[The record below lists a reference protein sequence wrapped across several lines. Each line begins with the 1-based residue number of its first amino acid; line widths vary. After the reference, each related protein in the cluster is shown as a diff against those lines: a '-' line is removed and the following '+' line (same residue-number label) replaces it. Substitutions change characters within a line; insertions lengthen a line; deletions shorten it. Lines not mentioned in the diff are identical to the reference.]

1 MFVRNLPYTCTDAGL
16 EAAFGEIGPVK
27 ESFIVA
33 EKGPGGQSK
42 GFGFVQ
48 FALAED
54 AAAAVAKSKQFKV
67 DGRPV
72 TIDVAKQKPS
82 ARGGD
87 RGGEKQAPGE
97 KSGGGGGGDADA
109 RRGGDDGAESDS
121 DAPKTKASDAARP
134 KGPPVSSSGRSAGG
148 AGPGAPRARRKRA
161 GEDDADAIHPA
172 LKPSRAARSVAIAG
186 LRLAGEPEGIDPEAA
201 LEAARACGKVEE
213 VLSPAPKLVV
223 DAAKLRHDGA
233 TRGVVVVV
241 YASDAVARE
250 AVTALHRSMP
260 GVGKR
265 KAQKVRG
272 KLKAG
277 AAGDGPGSNPGGSG
291 AAPDALASVLWA
303 RQLGGCEGAKPKSWR
318 VIIRNLA
325 FKATDEDIRSACSEA
340 GFVWDLTV
348 PRDFH
353 RKPKGFAFAAFT
365 AKADAERAVREV
377 NGAAI
382 AGRQVA
388 VDWALSKHSYA
399 EAKAK
404 AEAEAEAAE
413 GSDEDEDASSGESD
427 GEEASSGESD
437 DDDDDSD
444 SGSETDDDDDDDD
457 ASSGDDAAASDD
469 EDDAEDDATE
479 VNDYE
484 HADRADGEA
493 PPRTSEDDDS
503 MLRRVMLRVM
513 EHPDAAENPA
523 ETRDADARRGATRR
537 EAREAQREARL
548 EAKRKLKDARDEA
561 KQERA
566 RRVAEDVVSEDD
578 EPPPLPGALNT
589 KRTTPPEAGASVFL
603 RDVPTEVTKQEVY
616 ERMRAFGAVRS
627 CRLVVDKA
635 TGRPKG
641 TAFVD
646 FHEPRSAAAAVA
658 AAEKE
663 EGGGVKLA
671 GRRLAV
677 ALAVSASEAA
687 SLAEKRSKESL
698 VGGRAKRDGPRDN
711 RNLYLASEGQVHE
724 EGPAARGVSQTDIQK
739 RRRAKEEQ
747 AMKLKNPNFFISKTR
762 LQVRN
767 VPLEM
772 DQKQLKRVFFD
783 AVKQRAT
790 QANPRV
796 THAKLLFDPTR
807 PDANGKPRS
816 RGIGFVE
823 FAEHE
828 HALAAL
834 RALNNNPTTFTSQRR
849 PIVEF
854 AVEDARAV
862 RKLERRR
869 EGLDKAQRERDA
881 EREARGEAAA
891 RDEADGAKKKTRG
904 QKRRERERE
913 GDAGAAKKPWGNKKR
928 SLSGAGD
935 AAASD
940 GPRGGDTKAL
950 GDGGRRGGATPAT
963 TKPATKRR
971 EPAFVPERKP
981 PREAPKKRPREGD
994 AAPARVAGRGLERRD
1009 ATDDLVDRHVARARA
1024 GDGSRGAKPAKAL
1037 GRWFDY

>member
-54 AAAAVAKSKQFKV
+54 AATAVAKSKQFKV
-67 DGRPV
+67 DGRSV

-97 KSGGGGGGDADA
+97 KSGGGGGGDADP
-109 RRGGDDGAESDS
+109 RRAGDDGAESDS

-134 KGPPVSSSGRSAGG
+134 TAPPVSSPGLPAGG
-148 AGPGAPRARRKRA
+148 AGLGALRARRKRG

-186 LRLAGEPEGIDPEAA
+186 LRLAGEPEGINPEAA

-241 YASDAVARE
+241 YASDSIARGAVA
-250 AVTALHRSMP
+250 ALHRSMP

-265 KAQKVRG
+265 KQQKVRG
-272 KLKAG
+272 RLKDG
-277 AAGDGPGSNPGGSG
+277 AAGDGPGSNPGGPGGAG
-291 AAPDALASVLWA
+291 AAPAAPASVLWA
-303 RQLGGCEGAKPKSWR
+303 RQLGGCEGAKPKRWR

-325 FKATDEDIRSACSEA
+325 FKATDEDIMAACSHA
-340 GFVWDLTV
+340 GFVWDLAV

-353 RKPKGFAFAAFT
+353 RKPKGFAFAAYT
-365 AKADAERAVREV
+365 AEADAERAVREV
-377 NGAAI
+377 NGVSV

-388 VDWALSKHSYA
+388 VDWALSKHAYA

-404 AEAEAEAAE
+404 AEADAEAAE
-413 GSDEDEDASSGESD
+413 AGDDEED
-427 GEEASSGESD
+427 
-437 DDDDDSD
+437 
-444 SGSETDDDDDDDD
+444 GSETDGSGSDGSGSDDSD
-457 ASSGDDAAASDD
+457 AGTEDSGDADDAAAADSSASSGD
-469 EDDAEDDATE
+469 EDDAE
-479 VNDYE
+479 N
-484 HADRADGEA
+484 ADRRLDGPA
-493 PPRTSEDDDS
+493 KPNTSGEDDDS

-523 ETRDADARRGATRR
+523 ETRDASLARRGATRR
-537 EAREAQREARL
+537 EAREAQREAKV
-548 EAKRKLKDARDEA
+548 EVKRKLTEARDEA
-561 KQERA
+561 KRERA
-566 RRVAEDVVSEDD
+566 RRVAEDVVSDDD
-578 EPPPLPGALNT
+578 EPPPLPGVKA

-767 VPLEM
+767 VPPEM

-790 QANPRV
+790 RANPRV

-807 PDANGKPRS
+807 PDENGKPRS

-869 EGLDKAQRERDA
+869 EGLDKAQRERNA
-881 EREARGEAAA
+881 EKMARGEAAKDDPA
-891 RDEADGAKKKTRG
+891 GAKKKTRG

-913 GDAGAAKKPWGNKKR
+913 GDAGAAKKPWGNKKKK
-928 SLSGAGD
+928 SSVSEAGD
-935 AAASD
+935 AAA
-940 GPRGGDTKAL
+940 
-950 GDGGRRGGATPAT
+950 DGGEGDKRTLSGGGREGATTPAS
-963 TKPATKRR
+963 ATEHR
-971 EPAFVPERKP
+971 EPALVPPKQP
-981 PREAPKKRPREGD
+981 PLETREKRLLDAD
-994 AAPARVAGRGLERRD
+994 AAPARAAKKEKREERRD
-1009 ATDDLVDRHVARARA
+1009 ATDDLLDRHVAKARA
-1024 GDGSRGAKPAKAL
+1024 SDARGAKFAKAPK

>member
-48 FALAED
+48 FALAEA

-97 KSGGGGGGDADA
+97 KSGGGGGGDADP
-109 RRGGDDGAESDS
+109 RRAGDDGAESDS

-134 KGPPVSSSGRSAGG
+134 TAPPVSSPGLPAGG
-148 AGPGAPRARRKRA
+148 AGLGALRARRKRG

-186 LRLAGEPEGIDPEAA
+186 LRLAGEPEGINPEAA

-241 YASDAVARE
+241 YASDSIARGAVA
-250 AVTALHRSMP
+250 ALHRSMP

-265 KAQKVRG
+265 KQQKVRG
-272 KLKAG
+272 RLKDG
-277 AAGDGPGSNPGGSG
+277 AAGDGPGSNPGGPGGAG
-291 AAPDALASVLWA
+291 AAPAAPASVLWA
-303 RQLGGCEGAKPKSWR
+303 RQLGGCEGAKPKRWR

-325 FKATDEDIRSACSEA
+325 FKATDEDIMAACSHA
-340 GFVWDLTV
+340 GFVWDLAV

-353 RKPKGFAFAAFT
+353 RKPKGFAFAAYT
-365 AKADAERAVREV
+365 AEADAERAVREV
-377 NGAAI
+377 NGVSV

-388 VDWALSKHSYA
+388 VDWALSKHAYA

-404 AEAEAEAAE
+404 AEADAEAAE
-413 GSDEDEDASSGESD
+413 AGDDEED
-427 GEEASSGESD
+427 
-437 DDDDDSD
+437 
-444 SGSETDDDDDDDD
+444 GSETDGSGSDGSGSDDSD
-457 ASSGDDAAASDD
+457 AGTEDSGDADDAAAADSSASSGD
-469 EDDAEDDATE
+469 EDDAE
-479 VNDYE
+479 N
-484 HADRADGEA
+484 ADRRLDGPA
-493 PPRTSEDDDS
+493 KPNTSGEDDDS

-523 ETRDADARRGATRR
+523 ETRDASLARRGATRR
-537 EAREAQREARL
+537 EAREAQREAKV
-548 EAKRKLKDARDEA
+548 EVKRKLTEARDEA
-561 KQERA
+561 KRERA
-566 RRVAEDVVSEDD
+566 RRVAEDVVSDDD
-578 EPPPLPGALNT
+578 EPPPLPGVKA

-767 VPLEM
+767 VPPEM

-790 QANPRV
+790 RANPRV

-807 PDANGKPRS
+807 PDENGKPRS

-828 HALAAL
+828 HALVAL

-881 EREARGEAAA
+881 EKAARGEAAA
-891 RDEADGAKKKTRG
+891 DDPAGTKKKTRG

-913 GDAGAAKKPWGNKKR
+913 GDAGAAKKPWGNKKKKTP
-928 SLSGAGD
+928 SSSKAGD
-935 AAASD
+935 AAAN
-940 GPRGGDTKAL
+940 GGEGDERTP
-950 GDGGRRGGATPAT
+950 GDGGRRGGATTPAT
-963 TKPATKRR
+963 TSATTRR
-971 EPAFVPERKP
+971 EPARVPPRKP
-981 PREAPKKRPREGD
+981 PFETHEKRLPSASD
-994 AAPARVAGRGLERRD
+994 AAPARVAKRTKRAERRD
-1009 ATDDLVDRHVARARA
+1009 ATDDLLDRHVAKARRASDA
-1024 GDGSRGAKPAKAL
+1024 RGAKPAKAL
-1037 GRWFDY
+1037 ARWFDY

>member
-1 MFVRNLPYTCTDAGL
+1 M
-16 EAAFGEIGPVK
+16 
-27 ESFIVA
+27 
-33 EKGPGGQSK
+33 
-42 GFGFVQ
+42 
-48 FALAED
+48 
-54 AAAAVAKSKQFKV
+54 
-67 DGRPV
+67 
-72 TIDVAKQKPS
+72 
-82 ARGGD
+82 
-87 RGGEKQAPGE
+87 
-97 KSGGGGGGDADA
+97 
-109 RRGGDDGAESDS
+109 
-121 DAPKTKASDAARP
+121 
-134 KGPPVSSSGRSAGG
+134 
-148 AGPGAPRARRKRA
+148 
-161 GEDDADAIHPA
+161 
-172 LKPSRAARSVAIAG
+172 AIAG

-201 LEAARACGKVEE
+201 LEAARACGQVEE

-241 YASDAVARE
+241 YASDAVARQ

-265 KAQKVRG
+265 KQQKVRG
-272 KLKAG
+272 KLKEGAG
-277 AAGDGPGSNPGGSG
+277 SSENPGGVG
-291 AAPDALASVLWA
+291 AGGVDALASVLWA

-325 FKATDEDIRSACSEA
+325 FKATDEDIRSALSKA

-353 RKPKGFAFAAFT
+353 RKPKGFAFAAYT
-365 AKADAERAVREV
+365 AKADAERAVNEV

-382 AGRQVA
+382 AGRPVA

-404 AEAEAEAAE
+404 AEAEAAE
-413 GSDEDEDASSGESD
+413 ESDEDEDAEEEESA
-427 GEEASSGESD
+427 EEASSGSDGKEASSGSD
-437 DDDDDSD
+437 DN
-444 SGSETDDDDDDDD
+444 DDDDD
-457 ASSGDDAAASDD
+457 ASSDDDDASSSSSDD
-469 EDDAEDDATE
+469 DDDDE
-479 VNDYE
+479 RVGNDVE
-484 HADRADGEA
+484 NVDRADGDTNA
-493 PPRTSEDDDS
+493 KAKTVEDDDS

-523 ETRDADARRGATRR
+523 ESRDADARRGATRR
-537 EAREAQREARL
+537 EAREAHREARL
-548 EAKRKLKDARDEA
+548 EEKRKLKEARDAA
-561 KQERA
+561 KLERA
-566 RRVAEDVVSEDD
+566 KRVAEDVVSDEEEPPPDD
-578 EPPPLPGALNT
+578 EEPPPLPGAKT

-627 CRLVVDKA
+627 CRLVMDKA

-663 EGGGVKLA
+663 EGGGVKIA
-671 GRRLAV
+671 GRRLAI

-687 SLAEKRSKESL
+687 SLAEQRSKASL

-739 RRRAKEEQ
+739 RRRAREEQ

-772 DQKQLKRVFFD
+772 DQKQLKRVFID

-796 THAKLLFDPTR
+796 LHAKLLFDPTR
-807 PDANGKPRS
+807 PDENGKPRS

-834 RALNNNPTTFTSQRR
+834 RALNNNPATFTPQRR

-869 EGLDKAQRERDA
+869 EGLEKAQRERDA
-881 EREARGEAAA
+881 EKEARGGGSAAEAERA
-891 RDEADGAKKKTRG
+891 GTKKKTRG

-913 GDAGAAKKPWGNKKR
+913 GDAGAGKKPWGNKKKKTGVDA
-928 SLSGAGD
+928 LGD
-935 AAASD
+935 
-940 GPRGGDTKAL
+940 AL
-950 GDGGRRGGATPAT
+950 GDGGDGGDGGMSRRRGDAKTPAT
-963 TKPATKRR
+963 TSSKPKPKPKPKPARDVSVSARDGSASVPEPTSRRCSEKKRR
-971 EPAFVPERKP
+971 GA
-981 PREAPKKRPREGD
+981 
-994 AAPARVAGRGLERRD
+994 ERRD
-1009 ATDDLVDRHVARARA
+1009 ATDDLVDRHVAKKRA
-1024 GDGSRGAKPAKAL
+1024 GDARDAKPAKKKAL
-1037 GRWFDY
+1037 GRWFEY

>member
-1 MFVRNLPYTCTDAGL
+1 
-16 EAAFGEIGPVK
+16 
-27 ESFIVA
+27 
-33 EKGPGGQSK
+33 
-42 GFGFVQ
+42 
-48 FALAED
+48 
-54 AAAAVAKSKQFKV
+54 
-67 DGRPV
+67 
-72 TIDVAKQKPS
+72 
-82 ARGGD
+82 
-87 RGGEKQAPGE
+87 
-97 KSGGGGGGDADA
+97 
-109 RRGGDDGAESDS
+109 
-121 DAPKTKASDAARP
+121 
-134 KGPPVSSSGRSAGG
+134 
-148 AGPGAPRARRKRA
+148 
-161 GEDDADAIHPA
+161 
-172 LKPSRAARSVAIAG
+172 
-186 LRLAGEPEGIDPEAA
+186 
-201 LEAARACGKVEE
+201 
-213 VLSPAPKLVV
+213 
-223 DAAKLRHDGA
+223 
-233 TRGVVVVV
+233 
-241 YASDAVARE
+241 
-250 AVTALHRSMP
+250 
-260 GVGKR
+260 
-265 KAQKVRG
+265 
-272 KLKAG
+272 
-277 AAGDGPGSNPGGSG
+277 
-291 AAPDALASVLWA
+291 
-303 RQLGGCEGAKPKSWR
+303 
-318 VIIRNLA
+318 
-325 FKATDEDIRSACSEA
+325 
-340 GFVWDLTV
+340 
-348 PRDFH
+348 
-353 RKPKGFAFAAFT
+353 
-365 AKADAERAVREV
+365 
-377 NGAAI
+377 
-382 AGRQVA
+382 
-388 VDWALSKHSYA
+388 
-399 EAKAK
+399 
-404 AEAEAEAAE
+404 
-413 GSDEDEDASSGESD
+413 
-427 GEEASSGESD
+427 
-437 DDDDDSD
+437 
-444 SGSETDDDDDDDD
+444 
-457 ASSGDDAAASDD
+457 
-469 EDDAEDDATE
+469 
-479 VNDYE
+479 
-484 HADRADGEA
+484 
-493 PPRTSEDDDS
+493 
-503 MLRRVMLRVM
+503 
-513 EHPDAAENPA
+513 
-523 ETRDADARRGATRR
+523 
-537 EAREAQREARL
+537 
-548 EAKRKLKDARDEA
+548 
-561 KQERA
+561 
-566 RRVAEDVVSEDD
+566 
-578 EPPPLPGALNT
+578 
-589 KRTTPPEAGASVFL
+589 
-603 RDVPTEVTKQEVY
+603 
-616 ERMRAFGAVRS
+616 
-627 CRLVVDKA
+627 VDKA

-913 GDAGAAKKPWGNKKR
+913 GEVGAAKKPWGNKKR
-928 SLSGAGD
+928 SLSGEGD

-940 GPRGGDTKAL
+940 GARGGDTKAL
-950 GDGGRRGGATPAT
+950 GDGGRRGSATTPA

-994 AAPARVAGRGLERRD
+994 AAPANVAGRGLERRD

-1024 GDGSRGAKPAKAL
+1024 GDARGAKPAKAL

>member
-33 EKGPGGQSK
+33 EKGPGGRSK

-87 RGGEKQAPGE
+87 RGGEK
-97 KSGGGGGGDADA
+97 SGGGGGGDADA
-109 RRGGDDGAESDS
+109 RRAGDDGAESDS

-134 KGPPVSSSGRSAGG
+134 KGPPVSSSGRPSGG
-148 AGPGAPRARRKRA
+148 AALGAPRARRKRG
-161 GEDDADAIHPA
+161 GEEDADAIHPA
-172 LKPSRAARSVAIAG
+172 LKQTRAARSVAIAG

-201 LEAARACGKVEE
+201 LEAARACGQVEE

-241 YASDAVARE
+241 YASEAVARK

-272 KLKAG
+272 KLKEG
-277 AAGDGPGSNPGGSG
+277 ADINTHRAGSNVGGVG
-291 AAPDALASVLWA
+291 LGGVDALASVLWA

-325 FKATDEDIRSACSEA
+325 FKATDEDIRSALTKA

-353 RKPKGFAFAAFT
+353 RKPKGFAFAAYT
-365 AKADAERAVREV
+365 AKADAERAVNEV
-377 NGAAI
+377 NGAVI
-382 AGRQVA
+382 AGRPVA

-404 AEAEAEAAE
+404 AEAEAAE
-413 GSDEDEDASSGESD
+413 ESDEDEDAEEEESGEEESGEEASSGSD
-427 GEEASSGESD
+427 GEEASSGS
-437 DDDDDSD
+437 
-444 SGSETDDDDDDDD
+444 DDDDDDDD
-457 ASSGDDAAASDD
+457 SSDDAAAASDD
-469 EDDAEDDATE
+469 DDDDDDDE
-479 VNDYE
+479 RVGNDVE
-484 HADRADGEA
+484 NADRADGDTNA
-493 PPRTSEDDDS
+493 NAKAVEDDDS

-513 EHPDAAENPA
+513 EHPDAVENPA
-523 ETRDADARRGATRR
+523 ESRDADARRGATRR
-537 EAREAQREARL
+537 EAREAHREARL
-548 EAKRKLKDARDEA
+548 EEKRKLKEARDAA
-561 KQERA
+561 KLERA
-566 RRVAEDVVSEDD
+566 GRVAEDVVSDEEDPD
-578 EPPPLPGALNT
+578 DEEPPPLPGAKT

-627 CRLVVDKA
+627 CRLVMDKA

-663 EGGGVKLA
+663 EGGGVKIA
-671 GRRLAV
+671 GRRLAI

-687 SLAEKRSKESL
+687 SLAEQRSKASL

-739 RRRAKEEQ
+739 RRRAREEQ

-767 VPLEM
+767 VPVEM

-796 THAKLLFDPTR
+796 LHAKLLFDPTR
-807 PDANGKPRS
+807 PDENGKPRS

-834 RALNNNPTTFTSQRR
+834 RALNNNPATFTPQRR

-869 EGLDKAQRERDA
+869 EGLEKAQRERDA
-881 EREARGEAAA
+881 DKEANGVGSAAEAERAET
-891 RDEADGAKKKTRG
+891 KKKTRG

-913 GDAGAAKKPWGNKKR
+913 GDAGAGKKPWGNKKTKT
-928 SLSGAGD
+928 AGD
-935 AAASD
+935 AL
-940 GPRGGDTKAL
+940 GDAL
-950 GDGGRRGGATPAT
+950 GDAPGDGGDGGTSRRRGDAKTPAT
-963 TKPATKRR
+963 TSSKPKPKPARDVSVSARDGSASDPEPTRRMSSEKKRR
-971 EPAFVPERKP
+971 GA
-981 PREAPKKRPREGD
+981 
-994 AAPARVAGRGLERRD
+994 ERRD
-1009 ATDDLVDRHVARARA
+1009 ATDDLVDRHVAKKRA
-1024 GDGSRGAKPAKAL
+1024 GDARDAKPAKKKAL

>member
-97 KSGGGGGGDADA
+97 KSGGGGGGDADP
-109 RRGGDDGAESDS
+109 RRAGDDGAESDS

-134 KGPPVSSSGRSAGG
+134 TAPPVSSPGLPAGG
-148 AGPGAPRARRKRA
+148 AGLGALRARRKRG

-186 LRLAGEPEGIDPEAA
+186 LRLAGEPEGINPEAA

-241 YASDAVARE
+241 YASDSIARGAVA
-250 AVTALHRSMP
+250 ALHRSMP

-265 KAQKVRG
+265 KQQKVRG
-272 KLKAG
+272 RLKDG
-277 AAGDGPGSNPGGSG
+277 AAGDGPGSNPGGPGGAG
-291 AAPDALASVLWA
+291 AAPAAPASVLWA
-303 RQLGGCEGAKPKSWR
+303 RQLGGCEGAKPKRWR

-325 FKATDEDIRSACSEA
+325 FKATDEDIMAACSHA
-340 GFVWDLTV
+340 GFVWDLAV

-353 RKPKGFAFAAFT
+353 RKPKGFAFAAYT
-365 AKADAERAVREV
+365 AEADAERAVREV
-377 NGAAI
+377 NGVSV

-388 VDWALSKHSYA
+388 VDWALSKHAYA

-404 AEAEAEAAE
+404 AEADAEAAE
-413 GSDEDEDASSGESD
+413 AGDDEED
-427 GEEASSGESD
+427 
-437 DDDDDSD
+437 
-444 SGSETDDDDDDDD
+444 GSETDGSGSDGSGSDDSD
-457 ASSGDDAAASDD
+457 AGTEDSGDADDAAAADSSASSGD
-469 EDDAEDDATE
+469 EDDAE
-479 VNDYE
+479 N
-484 HADRADGEA
+484 ADRRLDGPA
-493 PPRTSEDDDS
+493 KPNTSGEDDDS

-523 ETRDADARRGATRR
+523 ETRDASLARRGATRR
-537 EAREAQREARL
+537 EAREAQREAKV
-548 EAKRKLKDARDEA
+548 EVKRKLTEARDEA
-561 KQERA
+561 KRERA
-566 RRVAEDVVSEDD
+566 RRVAEDVVSDDD
-578 EPPPLPGALNT
+578 EPPPLPGVKA

-663 EGGGVKLA
+663 EGGGMKLA

-767 VPLEM
+767 VPPEM

-790 QANPRV
+790 RANPRV

-807 PDANGKPRS
+807 PDENGKPRS

-881 EREARGEAAA
+881 EKAARGEAAA
-891 RDEADGAKKKTRG
+891 DDPAGTKKKTRG

-913 GDAGAAKKPWGNKKR
+913 GDAGAAKKPWGNKKKKTP
-928 SLSGAGD
+928 SSSKAGD
-935 AAASD
+935 AAAN
-940 GPRGGDTKAL
+940 GGEGDERTP
-950 GDGGRRGGATPAT
+950 GDGGRRGGATTPAT
-963 TKPATKRR
+963 TSATTRR
-971 EPAFVPERKP
+971 EPARVPPRKP
-981 PREAPKKRPREGD
+981 PFETHEKRLPSASD
-994 AAPARVAGRGLERRD
+994 AAPARVAKRTKRAERRD
-1009 ATDDLVDRHVARARA
+1009 ATDDLLDRHVAKARRASDA
-1024 GDGSRGAKPAKAL
+1024 RGAKPAKAL
-1037 GRWFDY
+1037 ARWFDY

>member
-87 RGGEKQAPGE
+87 RGG
-97 KSGGGGGGDADA
+97 GGDADP
-109 RRGGDDGAESDS
+109 RRAGDDGAESDS

-134 KGPPVSSSGRSAGG
+134 TAPPVSSPGLPAGG
-148 AGPGAPRARRKRA
+148 AGLGALRARRKRG

-186 LRLAGEPEGIDPEAA
+186 LRLAGEPEGINPEAA

-241 YASDAVARE
+241 YASDSIARGAVA
-250 AVTALHRSMP
+250 ALHRSMP

-265 KAQKVRG
+265 KQQKVRG
-272 KLKAG
+272 RLKDG
-277 AAGDGPGSNPGGSG
+277 AAGDGPGSNPGGPGGAG
-291 AAPDALASVLWA
+291 AAPAAPASVLWA
-303 RQLGGCEGAKPKSWR
+303 RQLGGCEGAKPKRWR

-325 FKATDEDIRSACSEA
+325 FKATDEDIMAACSHA
-340 GFVWDLTV
+340 GFVWDLAV

-353 RKPKGFAFAAFT
+353 RKPKGFAFAAYT
-365 AKADAERAVREV
+365 AEADAERAVREV
-377 NGAAI
+377 NGVSV

-388 VDWALSKHSYA
+388 VDWALSKHAYA

-404 AEAEAEAAE
+404 AEADAEAAE
-413 GSDEDEDASSGESD
+413 AGDDEED
-427 GEEASSGESD
+427 
-437 DDDDDSD
+437 
-444 SGSETDDDDDDDD
+444 GSETDGSGSDGSGSDDSD
-457 ASSGDDAAASDD
+457 AGTEDSGDADDAAAADSSASSGD
-469 EDDAEDDATE
+469 EDDAE
-479 VNDYE
+479 N
-484 HADRADGEA
+484 ADRRLDGPA
-493 PPRTSEDDDS
+493 KPNTSGEDDDS

-523 ETRDADARRGATRR
+523 ETRDASLARRGATRR
-537 EAREAQREARL
+537 EAREAQREAKV
-548 EAKRKLKDARDEA
+548 EVKRKLTEARDEA
-561 KQERA
+561 KRERA
-566 RRVAEDVVSEDD
+566 RRVAEDVVSDDD
-578 EPPPLPGALNT
+578 EPPPLPGVKA

-767 VPLEM
+767 VPPEM

-790 QANPRV
+790 RANPRV

-807 PDANGKPRS
+807 PDENGKPRS

-881 EREARGEAAA
+881 EKAARGEAAA
-891 RDEADGAKKKTRG
+891 DDPAGTKKKTRG

-913 GDAGAAKKPWGNKKR
+913 GDAGAAKKPWGNKKKKTP
-928 SLSGAGD
+928 SSSKAGD
-935 AAASD
+935 AAAN
-940 GPRGGDTKAL
+940 GGEGDERTP
-950 GDGGRRGGATPAT
+950 GDGGRRGGATTPAT
-963 TKPATKRR
+963 TSATTRR
-971 EPAFVPERKP
+971 EPARVPPRKP
-981 PREAPKKRPREGD
+981 PFETHEKRLPSASD
-994 AAPARVAGRGLERRD
+994 AAPARVAKRTKRAERRD
-1009 ATDDLVDRHVARARA
+1009 ATDDLLDRHVAKARRASDA
-1024 GDGSRGAKPAKAL
+1024 RGAKPAKAL
-1037 GRWFDY
+1037 ARWFDY

>member
-97 KSGGGGGGDADA
+97 KSGGGGGGDADP
-109 RRGGDDGAESDS
+109 RRAGDDGAESDS

-134 KGPPVSSSGRSAGG
+134 TAPPVSSPGLPAGG
-148 AGPGAPRARRKRA
+148 AGLGALRARRKRG

-186 LRLAGEPEGIDPEAA
+186 LRLAGEPEGINPEAA

-241 YASDAVARE
+241 YASDSIARGAVA
-250 AVTALHRSMP
+250 ALHRSMP

-265 KAQKVRG
+265 KQQKVRG
-272 KLKAG
+272 RLKDG
-277 AAGDGPGSNPGGSG
+277 AAGDGPGSNPGGPGGAG
-291 AAPDALASVLWA
+291 AAPAAPASVLWA
-303 RQLGGCEGAKPKSWR
+303 RQLGGCEGAKPKRWR

-325 FKATDEDIRSACSEA
+325 FKATDEDIMAACSHA
-340 GFVWDLTV
+340 GFVWDLAV

-353 RKPKGFAFAAFT
+353 RKPKGFAFAAYT
-365 AKADAERAVREV
+365 AEADAERAVREV
-377 NGAAI
+377 NGVSV

-388 VDWALSKHSYA
+388 VDWALSKHAYA

-404 AEAEAEAAE
+404 AEADAEAAE
-413 GSDEDEDASSGESD
+413 AGDDEED
-427 GEEASSGESD
+427 
-437 DDDDDSD
+437 
-444 SGSETDDDDDDDD
+444 GSETDGSGSDGSGSDDSD
-457 ASSGDDAAASDD
+457 AGTEDSGDADDAAAADSSASSGD
-469 EDDAEDDATE
+469 EDDAE
-479 VNDYE
+479 N
-484 HADRADGEA
+484 ADRRLDGPA
-493 PPRTSEDDDS
+493 KPNTSGEDDDS

-523 ETRDADARRGATRR
+523 ETRDASLARRGATRR
-537 EAREAQREARL
+537 EAREAQREAKV
-548 EAKRKLKDARDEA
+548 EVKRKLTEARDEA
-561 KQERA
+561 KRERA
-566 RRVAEDVVSEDD
+566 RRVAEDVVSDDD
-578 EPPPLPGALNT
+578 EPPPLPGVKA

-767 VPLEM
+767 VPPAM

-790 QANPRV
+790 RANPRV

-807 PDANGKPRS
+807 PDENGKPRS

-869 EGLDKAQRERDA
+869 EGLDKAQRERNA
-881 EREARGEAAA
+881 EKMARGEAAKDDPA
-891 RDEADGAKKKTRG
+891 GAKKKTRG

-913 GDAGAAKKPWGNKKR
+913 GDAGAAKKPWGNKKKK
-928 SLSGAGD
+928 SSVSEAGD
-935 AAASD
+935 AAA
-940 GPRGGDTKAL
+940 
-950 GDGGRRGGATPAT
+950 DGGEGDKRTLSGGGREGATTPAS
-963 TKPATKRR
+963 ATEHR
-971 EPAFVPERKP
+971 EPALVPPKQP
-981 PREAPKKRPREGD
+981 PLETREKRLLDAD
-994 AAPARVAGRGLERRD
+994 AAPARAAKKEKREERRD
-1009 ATDDLVDRHVARARA
+1009 ATDDLLDRHVAKARA
-1024 GDGSRGAKPAKAL
+1024 SDARGAKFAKAPK

>member
-97 KSGGGGGGDADA
+97 KSGGGGGGDADP
-109 RRGGDDGAESDS
+109 RRAGDDGAESDS

-134 KGPPVSSSGRSAGG
+134 TAPPVSSPGLPAGG
-148 AGPGAPRARRKRA
+148 AGLGALRARRKRG

-186 LRLAGEPEGIDPEAA
+186 LRLAGEPEGINPEAA

-241 YASDAVARE
+241 YASDSIARGAVA
-250 AVTALHRSMP
+250 ALHRSMP

-265 KAQKVRG
+265 KQQKVRG
-272 KLKAG
+272 RLKDG
-277 AAGDGPGSNPGGSG
+277 AAGDGPGSNPGGPGGAG
-291 AAPDALASVLWA
+291 AAPAAPASVLWA
-303 RQLGGCEGAKPKSWR
+303 RQLGGCEGAKPKRWR

-325 FKATDEDIRSACSEA
+325 FKATDEDIMAACSHA
-340 GFVWDLTV
+340 GFVWDLAV

-353 RKPKGFAFAAFT
+353 RKPKGFAFAAYT
-365 AKADAERAVREV
+365 AEADAERAVREV
-377 NGAAI
+377 NGVSV

-388 VDWALSKHSYA
+388 VDWALSKHAYA

-404 AEAEAEAAE
+404 AEADAEAAE
-413 GSDEDEDASSGESD
+413 AGDDEED
-427 GEEASSGESD
+427 
-437 DDDDDSD
+437 
-444 SGSETDDDDDDDD
+444 GSETDGSGSDGSGSDDSD
-457 ASSGDDAAASDD
+457 AGTEDSGDADDAAAADSSASSGD
-469 EDDAEDDATE
+469 EDDAE
-479 VNDYE
+479 N
-484 HADRADGEA
+484 ADRRLDGPA
-493 PPRTSEDDDS
+493 KPNTSGEDDDS

-523 ETRDADARRGATRR
+523 ETRDASLARRGATRR
-537 EAREAQREARL
+537 EAREAQREAKV
-548 EAKRKLKDARDEA
+548 EVKRKLTEARDEA
-561 KQERA
+561 KRERA
-566 RRVAEDVVSEDD
+566 RRVAEDVVSDDD
-578 EPPPLPGALNT
+578 EPPPLPGVKA

-767 VPLEM
+767 VPPEM

-790 QANPRV
+790 RANPRV

-807 PDANGKPRS
+807 PDENGKPRS

-881 EREARGEAAA
+881 EKAARGEAAA
-891 RDEADGAKKKTRG
+891 DDPAGTKKKTRG

-913 GDAGAAKKPWGNKKR
+913 GDAGAAKKPWGNKKKKTP
-928 SLSGAGD
+928 SSSKAGD
-935 AAASD
+935 AAAN
-940 GPRGGDTKAL
+940 GGEGDERTP
-950 GDGGRRGGATPAT
+950 GDGGRRGGATTPAT
-963 TKPATKRR
+963 TSATTRR
-971 EPAFVPERKP
+971 EPARVPPRKP
-981 PREAPKKRPREGD
+981 PFETHEKRLPSASD
-994 AAPARVAGRGLERRD
+994 AAPARVAKRTKRAERRD
-1009 ATDDLVDRHVARARA
+1009 ATDDLLDRHVAKARRASDA
-1024 GDGSRGAKPAKAL
+1024 RGAKPAKAL
-1037 GRWFDY
+1037 ARWFDY

>member
-1 MFVRNLPYTCTDAGL
+1 MGGPTTVFVRNLPYTCTDAGL

-54 AAAAVAKSKQFKV
+54 AATAVAKSKQFKV
-67 DGRPV
+67 DGRSV

-82 ARGGD
+82 ARRGD

-97 KSGGGGGGDADA
+97 KSGGGGGWDADA
-109 RRGGDDGAESDS
+109 RRAGDDGAESDS
-121 DAPKTKASDAARP
+121 DAPKTKASDAARA
-134 KGPPVSSSGRSAGG
+134 KGALVSSPGLPAGG
-148 AGPGAPRARRKRA
+148 TGLGALRARRKRS
-161 GEDDADAIHPA
+161 GEDEADAIHPA
-172 LKPSRAARSVAIAG
+172 LKLSRAARSVAIAG

-233 TRGVVVVV
+233 TRGVVVIV

-265 KAQKVRG
+265 KQQKVRG
-272 KLKAG
+272 RLKDG
-277 AAGDGPGSNPGGSG
+277 ATGDGPGSNPRDAG

-303 RQLGGCEGAKPKSWR
+303 RQLGGCEGAKPKRWR

-325 FKATDEDIRSACSEA
+325 FKATDEDIRSACSKA
-340 GFVWDLTV
+340 GFVWDLAV

-353 RKPKGFAFAAFT
+353 RKPKGFAFAAYT
-365 AKADAERAVREV
+365 AEADAERAVREV
-377 NGAAI
+377 NGVVI

-404 AEAEAEAAE
+404 AEAEADAAE
-413 GSDEDEDASSGESD
+413 
-427 GEEASSGESD
+427 ESD
-437 DDDDDSD
+437 DDDEEAEDDSGTDASDD
-444 SGSETDDDDDDDD
+444 SGTDASDASETDASDASETDDSGVD
-457 ASSGDDAAASDD
+457 ADAVDG
-469 EDDAEDDATE
+469 EDDAENAE
-479 VNDYE
+479 
-484 HADRADGEA
+484 RADGAVEPSA
-493 PPRTSEDDDS
+493 GEDDDS

-513 EHPDAAENPA
+513 DHPDAAENPA
-523 ETRDADARRGATRR
+523 ETRDADARCGASRR
-537 EAREAQREARL
+537 EAREARREARL
-548 EAKRKLKDARDEA
+548 EERRNLKETRDGAKW
-561 KQERA
+561 ERS
-566 RRVAEDVVSEDD
+566 RRVAKDVVASGDD
-578 EPPPLPGALNT
+578 EPPPLPGAKA

-603 RDVPTEVTKQEVY
+603 RDVPTEATKREVY

-767 VPLEM
+767 VPPAM

-790 QANPRV
+790 RANPRV

-807 PDANGKPRS
+807 PDENGKPRS

-869 EGLDKAQRERDA
+869 EGLDKAQRERNA
-881 EREARGEAAA
+881 EKMARGEAAKDDPA
-891 RDEADGAKKKTRG
+891 GAKKKTRG

-913 GDAGAAKKPWGNKKR
+913 GDAGAAKKPWGNKKKK
-928 SLSGAGD
+928 SSVSEAGD
-935 AAASD
+935 AAA
-940 GPRGGDTKAL
+940 
-950 GDGGRRGGATPAT
+950 DGGEGDKRTLSGGGREGATTPAS
-963 TKPATKRR
+963 ATEYR
-971 EPAFVPERKP
+971 EPALVPPKQP
-981 PREAPKKRPREGD
+981 PLETREKRLLDAD
-994 AAPARVAGRGLERRD
+994 AAPARAAKKEKREERRD
-1009 ATDDLVDRHVARARA
+1009 ATDDLLDRHVAKARA
-1024 GDGSRGAKPAKAL
+1024 SDARGAKFAKAPK